1 MRGSRNFSVVGGCPK
16 DNCVC
21 PWGPRQTCNNCT
33 MYVSLINFNFPG
45 GSGPTPNPSNPRMQC
60 IILWNASTTLCIL
73 NSCYDDT
80 SYICTCLTDI
90 MQYGTLGYQSPN
102 KNMRLLK
109 YKQRTCNLIIMQ
121 AQQYTT
127 LIF

>member
-1 MRGSRNFSVVGGCPK
+1 
-16 DNCVC
+16 
-21 PWGPRQTCNNCT
+21 
-33 MYVSLINFNFPG
+33 
-45 GSGPTPNPSNPRMQC
+45 
-60 IILWNASTTLCIL
+60 
-73 NSCYDDT
+73 
-80 SYICTCLTDI
+80 

-127 LIF
+127 LIFLLTLINSLGTYRRLLNNGRFVFILDEHIFHNLEENNLSRNCH